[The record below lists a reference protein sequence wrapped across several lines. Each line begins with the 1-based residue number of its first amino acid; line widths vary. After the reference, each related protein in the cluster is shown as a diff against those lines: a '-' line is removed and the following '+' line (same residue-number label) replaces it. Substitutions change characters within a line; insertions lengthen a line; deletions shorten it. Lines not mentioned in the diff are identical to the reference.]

1 MNSNKST
8 SIKDVLNRL
17 KEFKRKYY
25 LNLLIKGLL
34 LSSAIVISTFLIINF
49 AEYFGRFNSLIRGG
63 LLLLFVAGSVA
74 VIYLYVLRP
83 IFFLVNIQKPLS
95 DKQAAKEIGQFF
107 PEVSDKLINVLQLSD
122 HAEVDTSLVNASIE
136 QKSKSLKLVNFTE
149 AVQFGENKKYLKY
162 ALPPL
167 LLVLF
172 ISAISP
178 NLFSSSTE
186 RIVKFQDNFMEE
198 APFDFRVVNDKLVGF
213 KNQDFVLSVTIDGDA
228 LPEEVFVFY
237 NKRKYKMSKENENT
251 YSFIFN
257 KLSEAIDFNL
267 TAAGFSSKEYE
278 LKVETPPNL
287 LSFDITLTYPTYLAK
302 KPEQLN
308 NVGNLVLPEGTLVSW
323 NFITA
328 DTDSVSI
335 KFEMDDILYQ
345 AKNISESSFTLS
357 KQIRKTTS
365 YDIYLRNRY
374 VSNQSDINYYIN
386 VIPDK
391 LPVID
396 FTQLRDS
403 SLYNYVLL
411 GGNIDDDYG
420 LSKFKLFYKKQED
433 VAYTSLNIPFNK
445 NQTSQNFYYQF
456 DVASLNLER
465 GDKLSYYLQLW
476 DNDGVNGNKSV
487 KTGTLTFEVPSL
499 IDYSK
504 EIDKDVDKIESKME
518 KLLKKSKDLKK
529 AIEKLDKKLKV
540 NDKLGF
546 QEKKDLEDILQQ
558 KKELQRELEK
568 LVEDFKKV
576 QEKQERFNE
585 PSPQT
590 QEKMEQL
597 QELMKDL
604 MKDENSELYKQL
616 EELLKNNEQEKVND
630 KLDEIKKNER
640 NLDRNIDRTLKLFKN
655 LQLKQKVESAAQDL
669 EKLADKQEKLA
680 DESENKSKDPAASKD
695 LSEKQEKLN
704 EEFKEQQE
712 KIKDIEKLSKEL
724 KKDFDAQEEDQESV
738 EENQQEAQEQLDSQ
752 EPSKASKPQKKAAKS
767 MRNMAKAMSAQMQSA
782 EMKQL
787 DLDIDALRDILENVV
802 KLSFDQERILNGI
815 RGMNSADPRFIDLSQ
830 EQLKLVDD
838 AKIVEDSLYSLSQK
852 VMQIESFVTKEVT
865 SMNNYMN
872 ESLLSLKERKLNI
885 ASAKQQF
892 SMTSINNLALLL
904 SDTFKQMQQMM
915 MAMSM
920 PGGGSSGKK
929 GDMPSTG
936 MGEKQKQ
943 LNKRLEGL
951 GKSGQGGKELSEELA
966 QLAQEQAKLRR
977 ELSQLQDKLNG
988 TKEGQEVGKQLSE
1001 LQKEMDES
1009 EKEIVNKR
1017 ITPTLIKRQKEIEV
1031 RLLEAEK
1038 AIKEQELDPK
1048 RKSNTGRIINNTP
1061 PKEIDE
1067 FIKKKAIQKELLRFT
1082 PPTFTPFYKSKTNSY
1097 LKKIQ

>member
-1 MNSNKST
+1 MNNNKST
-8 SIKDVLNRL
+8 SVQDVLNRL

-34 LSSAIVISTFLIINF
+34 LSSAIVISIFLIINF
-49 AEYFGRFNSLIRGG
+49 AEYFGRFNSFVRGS
-63 LLLLFVAGSVA
+63 LLFLFVAGSLA
-74 VIYLYVLRP
+74 VIYRYVVTP
-83 IFFLVNIQKPLS
+83 IFFLSNIQKPIS
-95 DKQAAKEIGQFF
+95 DNQAAKEIGQFF
-107 PEVSDKLINVLQLSD
+107 PEVSDKLLNVLQLSD
-122 HAEVDTSLVNASIE
+122 HSEIDTSLVDASIE
-136 QKSKSLKLVNFTE
+136 QKSKSLKLINFTE
-149 AVQFGENKKYLKY
+149 AVRFEENKKYLKY

-178 NLFSSSTE
+178 NLFKSSTE
-186 RIVKFQDNFMEE
+186 RIVKFQDDFVEE
-198 APFDFRVVNDKLVGF
+198 APFDFIVNNSKLVGF
-213 KNQDFVLSVTIDGDA
+213 KNQDFVLNVTIEGDA

-237 NKRKYKMSKENENT
+237 NKRKYKMAKESGNN
-251 YSFIFN
+251 YSFMFN
-257 KLSEAIDFNL
+257 KLTQSIDFNL
-267 TAAGFSSKEYE
+267 TAAGFSSKDYQ
-278 LKVETPPNL
+278 LKVNTPPNL
-287 LSFDITLTYPTYLAK
+287 LSFDISLVYPSYLQK
-302 KPEQLN
+302 QPEQLS
-308 NVGNLVLPEGTLVSW
+308 NVGNLVIPEGTAVTW
-323 NFITA
+323 NFATA

-335 KFEMDDILYQ
+335 DFDNSGVLNNANNLSQ
-345 AKNISESSFTLS
+345 SSFSISRRIKKSTP
-357 KQIRKTTS
+357 
-365 YDIYLRNRY
+365 YDISLRNKY
-374 VSNQSDINYYIN
+374 VSNQSEISYYIN

-391 LPVID
+391 VPVID
-396 FTQLRDS
+396 FTQLKDS

-411 GGNIDDDYG
+411 GGNIADDYG
-420 LSKFKLFYKKQED
+420 LSKFKLFYKKQD
-433 VAYTSLNIPFNK
+433 ASDFKAIDIPFNK

-465 GDKLSYYLQLW
+465 GEKLSYYLQLW

-487 KTGTLTFEVPSL
+487 KTGTMTFEVPSL
-499 IDYSK
+499 IELSK
-504 EIDKDVDKIESKME
+504 DIDKDVEKAEDKME
-518 KLLKKSKDLKK
+518 NLLKKSKDLKK
-529 AIEKLDKKLKV
+529 AIDKLDKKLKV
-540 NDKLGF
+540 NEKLGF
-546 QEKKDLEDILQQ
+546 QEKKDLEDLLKQ
-558 KKELQRELEK
+558 KQELQKELEK
-568 LVEDFKKV
+568 LVEDFKKI

-585 PSPQT
+585 QSPQM
-590 QEKMEQL
+590 QEKMQQL
-597 QELMKDL
+597 QQLMKDL
-604 MKDENSELYKQL
+604 MKDENSELFKQL
-616 EELLKNNEQEKVND
+616 EELMKKNEQEKVSE

-640 NLDRNIDRTLKLFKN
+640 NLDRNIDRTLKLFKEM
-655 LQLKQKVESAAQDL
+655 QLKQKVESAVQDL
-669 EKLADKQEKLA
+669 EKLADKQDELA
-680 DESENKSKDPAASKD
+680 KESEKKDNADAAKE
-695 LSEKQEKLN
+695 LEKKQEKLN
-704 EEFKEQQE
+704 QEFKEQQE
-712 KIKDIEKLSKEL
+712 KMKDIEKMSKEL
-724 KKDFDAQEEDQESV
+724 KKDFDAQEEEQEDIEKSQ
-738 EENQQEAQEQLDSQ
+738 EEAQEQLEEQ
-752 EPSKASKPQKKAAKS
+752 QPAKAAKPQKKAAKS
-767 MRNMAKAMSAQMQSA
+767 MRNMAKAMSSQMQSA

-838 AKIVEDSLYSLSQK
+838 AKIIEDSLYSLSQK

-872 ESLLSLKERKLNI
+872 ESLLNLKERKLNV

-915 MAMSM
+915 MAMAM
-920 PGGGSSGKK
+920 PGGGSKGKQ
-929 GDMPSTG
+929 GDMPSPG

-951 GKSGQGGKELSEELA
+951 GSSGQGGKKLSQELA
-966 QLAQEQAKLRR
+966 ELAQEQAKLRR

-1009 EKEIVNKR
+1009 EKDIVNKR
-1017 ITPTLIKRQKEIEV
+1017 ITPTLIKRQKEIET

-1048 RKSNTGRIINNTP
+1048 RKSNTGRISNDTP
-1061 PKEIDE
+1061 PKEIEE
-1067 FIKKKAIQKELLRFT
+1067 FIKQKSAQKELLRFT
-1082 PPTFTPFYKSKTNSY
+1082 PPTFTPFYKSKTDSY

>member
-1 MNSNKST
+1 MNNNKST
-8 SIKDVLNRL
+8 SVKDVLNRL

-25 LNLLIKGLL
+25 LNLLIKGFL

-49 AEYFGRFNSLIRGG
+49 AEYFGRFNSFVRGS
-63 LLLLFVAGSVA
+63 LLFLFVAGSIG
-74 VIYLYVLRP
+74 VIYLYVIRP
-83 IFFLVNIQKPLS
+83 IFFLVSIEKPIS

-107 PEVSDKLINVLQLSD
+107 PEVSDKLLNVLQLSN
-122 HAEVDTSLVNASIE
+122 HSEIDTSLVDASIE
-136 QKSKSLKLVNFTE
+136 QKSRSLKLVNFTE
-149 AVQFGENKKYLKY
+149 AVRFSDNKKYLKY

-178 NLFSSSTE
+178 NIFSSSTE
-186 RIVKFQDNFMEE
+186 RLIKFQDEFIEE
-198 APFDFRVVNDKLVGF
+198 APFIFSVDNEKLIGF
-213 KNQDFVLSVTIDGDA
+213 KNQDFLLNVSIDGEV

-237 NKRKYKMSKENENT
+237 NKRKYKMSKENDNT
-251 YSFIFN
+251 YSFMFN
-257 KLSEAIDFNL
+257 KLSKSIDFNL
-267 TAAGFSSKEYE
+267 TAAGFSSKGYE

-287 LSFDITLTYPTYLAK
+287 LSFDITLAYPSYLVK

-308 NVGNLVLPEGTLVSW
+308 NVGNLVIPEGTTVSW
-323 NFITA
+323 NFTTA

-335 KFEMDDILYQ
+335 KFDNEEFTNKAESVSL
-345 AKNISESSFTLS
+345 SSFVLS
-357 KQIRKTTS
+357 KKILKTTS
-365 YDIYLRNRY
+365 YDVSLQNKY
-374 VSNQSDINYYIN
+374 VSNQSDISYYVN

-403 SLYNYVLL
+403 SLYNYILL
-411 GGNIDDDYG
+411 GGNIADDYG
-420 LSKFKLFYKKQED
+420 LSKFKLFYSKQGD
-433 VAYTSLNIPFNK
+433 KSFKSIDIPFNK

-456 DVASLNLER
+456 NVASLNLER

-476 DNDGVNGNKSV
+476 DNDGVNGSKSV
-487 KTGTLTFEVPSL
+487 KTNTLTFEIPSL

-504 EIDKDVDKIESKME
+504 EIDKEVDKVEDKMD

-529 AIEKLDKKLKV
+529 AIEKIDKKLKV

-546 QEKKDLEDILQQ
+546 QEKKELEDILKQ
-558 KKELQRELEK
+558 KEELQKELEK
-568 LVEDFKKV
+568 LVEDFKKI

-585 PSPQT
+585 QSPQT
-590 QEKMEQL
+590 QEKMQQL

-616 EELLKNNEQEKVND
+616 EELMKNNEPEKVNE

-669 EKLADKQEKLA
+669 EKLADKQDELA
-680 DESENKSKDPAASKD
+680 EESEKEDSDSKELA
-695 LSEKQEKLN
+695 EKQEKLN
-704 EEFKEQQE
+704 EEFKEQKE
-712 KIKDIEKLSKEL
+712 KLKDIEKLSEEL
-724 KKDFDAQEEDQESV
+724 KKDFDAQEEEQESV
-738 EENQQEAQEQLDSQ
+738 EENQEKAQEELDSQ
-752 EPSKASKPQKKAAKS
+752 EPSKATKPQKKAAKS

-838 AKIVEDSLYSLSQK
+838 AKIIEDSLYSLSQK

-865 SMNNYMN
+865 DMNNYMN
-872 ESLLSLKERKLNI
+872 ESLLNLKERKLNI
-885 ASAKQQF
+885 ASSKQQF

-920 PGGGSSGKK
+920 PGSGSSGKQ
-929 GDMPSTG
+929 GDMPSPG
-936 MGEKQKQ
+936 MGEKQSQ

-951 GKSGQGGKELSEELA
+951 GKSGKAGKQLSEELA
-966 QLAQEQAKLRR
+966 EIAQEQAKLRR
-977 ELSQLQDKLNG
+977 EISQMQDKLNG
-988 TKEGQEVGKQLSE
+988 TKEGEQIGKQLSE

-1017 ITPTLIKRQKEIEV
+1017 ITPQLIKRQKLIET
-1031 RLLEAEK
+1031 RLLKAEK
-1038 AIKEQELDPK
+1038 AIKEQEIDPM
-1048 RKSNTGRIINNTP
+1048 RKSNTGKIINSTP

-1067 FIKKKAIQKELLRFT
+1067 FIKKKADQKELLRFT
-1082 PPTFTPFYKSKTNSY
+1082 PPTFTPFYKNKTNSY